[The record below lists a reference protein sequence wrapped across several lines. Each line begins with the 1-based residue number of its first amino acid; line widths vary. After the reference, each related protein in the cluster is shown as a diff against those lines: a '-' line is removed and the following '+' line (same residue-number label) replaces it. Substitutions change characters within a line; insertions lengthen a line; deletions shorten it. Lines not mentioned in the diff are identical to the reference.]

1 MSRGMLHYGGQKV
14 WRRCIGRKDLH
25 MGGERYPG
33 NHNMSIRDFSLFV
46 RYSRSITGLPISE
59 VHLEQMNNENQ
70 EMFASNRFQ

>member
-1 MSRGMLHYGGQKV
+1 
-14 WRRCIGRKDLH
+14 